1 MISIY
6 LHIPF
11 CMQKCP
17 YCDFSSFDDKAYLI
31 DDYIKAMG
39 VELKYYTD
47 NFAGRLNLES
57 HKRSLADNLLAQ
69 AAEAQAKEGT
79 VPSEA
84 AKLIRTNTLYIGGG
98 TPSFLSFRQLDALFT
113 EIYTHFPRPGFREVT
128 IEVNPETLSE
138 NKAKVIALNVNRASL
153 GCQSFDDA
161 LLKTLGRPHN
171 AERARRA
178 AEDLKKFGVTN
189 LNIDL
194 IFGIPGQTAEGV
206 ASDIRE
212 AVKLGAG
219 HISFYSLTAY
229 EHTPFFERRNEL
241 PSDDKSEELY
251 NAGCA
256 ELKAHGF
263 EHYEISN
270 FAKPGARCRHNMAY
284 WNLDEYIG
292 IGTAASSFFDGKR
305 YTNIRDIERYVKLM
319 KIPDDPAETCEE
331 TDNEKMLKEHI
342 MLKLRT
348 AEGISYADFKARFGF
363 EFADRYSK
371 IIGKYAGSVYAQAEE
386 EGFKLTEKGFFV
398 SNSIISSFF

>member
-1 MISIY
+1 MPSIY
-6 LHIPF
+6 IHMPF

-31 DDYIKAMG
+31 DDYIKALG
-39 VELKYYTD
+39 TELRYYAD
-47 NFAGRLNLES
+47 NFADKLNLES
-57 HKRSLADNLLAQ
+57 HKRSLENNLLSQ
-69 AAEAQAKEGT
+69 AAEAQIKEGK

-84 AKLIRTNTLYIGGG
+84 AKLIRTNTLYMGGG
-98 TPSFLSFRQLDALFT
+98 TPSFLSFRQLDSLFT
-113 EIYTHFPRPGFREVT
+113 EIYSYFPRPGFREIT
-128 IEVNPETLSE
+128 IEVNPETLNE

-161 LLKTLGRPHN
+161 LLKNLGRPHN
-171 AERARRA
+171 AQRARRA

-206 ASDIRE
+206 VSDIRE

-229 EHTPFFERRNEL
+229 EHTPFFERRSEL
-241 PSDDKSEELY
+241 PSDEKSEELY

-256 ELKAHGF
+256 ELKAQGF

-270 FAKPGARCRHNMAY
+270 FAKPGMRCRHNAAY
-284 WNLDEYIG
+284 WNFDEYIG

-305 YTNIRDIERYVKLM
+305 YTNIKEIDRYIKLM
-319 KIPDDPAETCEE
+319 KIPGDPAEISEVI
-331 TDNEKMLKEHI
+331 DAEKAVKEYI

-348 AEGISYADFKARFGF
+348 SDGISYGEFGERFGF
-363 EFADRYSK
+363 DFNERYSK
-371 IIGKYAGSVYAQAEE
+371 ITLKYKDTGLAI
-386 EGFKLTEKGFFV
+386 EGGGRFSLTEKGFFV